1 MNVQECSQPRR
12 PTPAHRWM
20 ADPCAAPLSCA
31 ASDGGVEIEVEVEE
45 SARQVC
51 GEQSGLEEY
60 FAMIRVIQGGSDDE
74 EDYRRYGE
82 HDSESSSVSEGRWQ
96 CVSHRPGRTP

>member
-1 MNVQECSQPRR
+1 MRG
-12 PTPAHRWM
+12 
-20 ADPCAAPLSCA
+20 AAF
-31 ASDGGVEIEVEVEE
+31 
-45 SARQVC
+45 VC

-74 EDYRRYGE
+74 EDYRHYGE

-96 CVSHRPGRTP
+96 CVSHRPGRSP